1 MITFLLHPKYSKDV
15 RKVKKIIGICEKLT
29 QIPFLVRRISI
40 AEYHKMGEIGIFKED
55 ERVELIDGIIGEM
68 SPKGSKHTASVRRL
82 TNLLPQLLNGKAL
95 VSIQDPIV
103 LGDDTEPEP
112 DVAVMK
118 IRDDAYA
125 SAHPRPDDVL
135 FLIEV
140 ADTSLEYDR
149 EVKIPRY
156 AAAGIPEVWI
166 VNLVENLIEVYRE
179 PFVTSGMGRYRI
191 RMVFVEGDTLT
202 PQAFP
207 DLKIEA
213 NLVLV

>member
-1 MITFLLHPKYSKDV
+1 VNQIV
-15 RKVKKIIGICEKLT
+15 GEEKRLI
-29 QIPFLVRRISI
+29 QIPFPIRRLSV
-40 AEYHKMGEIGIFKED
+40 AEYHKMGEIGIFGED
-55 ERVELIDGIIGEM
+55 ERIELIDGVIGEM
-68 SPKGSKHTASVRRL
+68 SPKGTRHTTSVSNL
-82 TNLLPQLLNGKAL
+82 TNLLPLLLEGEAL
-95 VSIQDPIV
+95 IRVQDPI
-103 LGDDTEPEP
+103 LLDDNTEPEP
-112 DVAVMK
+112 DMAVVK
-118 IRDDAYA
+118 SYEGAYVE
-125 SAHPRPDDVL
+125 SHPRPDDVL